1 MRQELHSIQAL
12 RAAAALSV
20 VFFHL
25 SPASWTLGAAG
36 VDLFFV
42 ISGFIMGTVGL
53 NDSPG
58 RFMAKRIIRIV
69 PLYWAV
75 TLAMCAASQV
85 PGLFSTFTF
94 DLPRL
99 FTSLFFI
106 PFVDPQGQIWP
117 LVVVGW
123 TLNYE
128 MFFYLLF
135 ALGLWLHRPIT
146 VPILIIAALAAAG
159 WLFRPTH
166 TIPYFYTDQLLL
178 EFAIGLLLSRAV
190 FFKNAALGLMLALVG
205 FICLLSWGL
214 GSDTPDLRVV
224 YWGLP
229 AAAIVAGLVA
239 MERAGAFPAGP
250 LRPLEKL
257 GDASYS
263 LYLTH
268 GIVLGII
275 GKFVGHGGVA
285 PILAALTASIVV
297 AMLSYYLFERPTGQ
311 ILRGLFF
318 TRRSAIGSPVPVA
331 AAPVLQHQDKQN
343 G

>member
-1 MRQELHSIQAL
+1 MVQLRSIQVL
-12 RAAAALSV
+12 RAIAALAV

-25 SPASWTLGAAG
+25 SPSEWTLGAAG

-53 NDSPG
+53 GDGPG
-58 RFMAKRIIRIV
+58 RFMTKRIIRIV

-75 TLAMCAASQV
+75 TFAMCAASLV

-106 PFVDPQGQIWP
+106 PSEDPEGKVWP

-128 MFFYLLF
+128 MFFYALF
-135 ALGLWLHRPIT
+135 ALGLWLGRPILASA
-146 VPILIIAALAAAG
+146 VIIMGLAVAG
-159 WLFRPTH
+159 WALQPQP
-166 TIPYFYTDQLLL
+166 TIPHFYMNQLLV
-178 EFAIGLLLSRAV
+178 EFVFGLLLSRAV
-190 FFKNAALGLMLALVG
+190 FFKSAPLGSGLAIAG
-205 FICLLSWGL
+205 FAGLLSLGV
-214 GSDTPDLRVV
+214 GSDTPEWRIL

-229 AAAIVAGLVA
+229 ALAIVAGFVA
-239 MERAGAFPAGP
+239 IERAGAFPAHA

-268 GIVLGII
+268 GIVLGIV
-275 GKFVGHGGVA
+275 GKVLGHGSA
-285 PILAALTASIVV
+285 SAILTALVACIVV
-297 AMLSYYLFERPTGQ
+297 AMLSYHIFERPVGQ
-311 ILRGLFF
+311 VLRGLL
-318 TRRSAIGSPVPVA
+318 TGPATAKASA
-331 AAPVLQHQDKQN
+331 
-343 G
+343 